1 MGETDSHSHGVFG
14 LSLVQLALLLFF
26 AAVILYVT
34 ERVEVSSGQEPHS
47 APRETTARDQSVQGH
62 LDEAK
67 AETTTLQQQLGD
79 MTALVEDLKLM
90 VGAKTASK
98 EGFQEAVETL
108 KRGYALCQKDDNTL
122 IEARIQNGAETVMVL
137 AEIPPDLAVT
147 MAKGEQTSDLEEI
160 VSFIQEVYE
169 YEKDHKCRFNYRLK
183 YATDNDY
190 RKGRDGYEKYFYP
203 EKLLRTG

>member
-1 MGETDSHSHGVFG
+1 VEEVESRSHWVFG
-14 LSLVQLALLLFF
+14 VSLVQVVLLLCF
-26 AAVILYVT
+26 AALILYVT
-34 ERVEVSSGQEPHS
+34 EQVEVSGQEPQS
-47 APRETTARDQSVQGH
+47 REGETAVQGGSTRAH
-62 LDEAK
+62 LDDARMKTAALE
-67 AETTTLQQQLGD
+67 QQVGD
-79 MTALVEDLKLM
+79 MTALVDDLKLM

-98 EGFQEAVETL
+98 EGFQEAVDTL

-137 AEIPPDLAVT
+137 AEIPSDLVVT
-147 MAKGEQTSDLEEI
+147 MTKGEQTSDLEEI
-160 VSFIQEVYE
+160 VSFLQEVYE

>member
-1 MGETDSHSHGVFG
+1 VFG
-14 LSLVQLALLLFF
+14 LSLIQIVLLLVF
-26 AAVILYVT
+26 AVTLLYVT
-34 ERVEVSSGQEPHS
+34 EQVEVSGQEPQKGTG
-47 APRETTARDQSVQGH
+47 EKTAQGENVQAH

-67 AETTTLQQQLGD
+67 AKTTTLQQQLGD
-79 MTALVEDLKLM
+79 MTLFVDELKLM
-90 VGAKTASK
+90 VGAKAASK
-98 EGFQEAVETL
+98 DAFQEAVDTL

-122 IEARIQNGAETVMVL
+122 IEARIQNGEETVMVI
-137 AEIPPDLAVT
+137 AEIPSDLAVT

-203 EKLLRTG
+203 EKLVRTG